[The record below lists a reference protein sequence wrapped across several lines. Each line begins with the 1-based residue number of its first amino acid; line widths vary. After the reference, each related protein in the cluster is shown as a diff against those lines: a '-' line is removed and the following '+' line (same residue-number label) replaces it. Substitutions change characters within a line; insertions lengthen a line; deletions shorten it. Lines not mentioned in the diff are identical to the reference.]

1 MDSDRPGR
9 VLAGLGSF
17 LAAGPASPAD
27 PRQQVVELFHRV
39 AVSVP
44 AYRAFLREHGVEPGE
59 VRTFADFERLPLM
72 TKENYHR
79 RYPLPDLCRQGRLD
93 GCDMVAVSSGSTG
106 QPTFWPRSVTDE
118 LTVAARFEQVFAG
131 SFAAAERTTL
141 AVVCFPLGTWVG
153 GLYTLACARHLAAK
167 GYPITVV
174 APGNNKA
181 EILRV
186 IPELA
191 AHCDQ
196 TVLLGYPPFIKDV
209 IDTGTAAGLDW
220 TRYAVKLVLAGEVF
234 SEEWRDLVGRRAGM
248 SSPCYDSA
256 SLYGTAD
263 AGVLGTETPL
273 SICIRRFLAARP
285 QAAQELF
292 GEARLPTLVQYDPGS
307 RFFETHD
314 GTLLF
319 SADSGVPLVR
329 YHIADEG
336 GLIGYQDMLAFCG
349 QHGFDP
355 MAELGGPGGG
365 PGGGR
370 RRARRTRGPAAAVR
384 LRVRALALHGVLLR
398 RQRVSGERC
407 RRPGAAGRQ
416 RLGHRQVRARGGRRR
431 RRQPASVRH
440 GRARARRGS
449 RRSPRA
455 RARGVDPRA
464 AAAAEQRVRPL
475 RAGRVPAAQGHVA
488 AGWRPRVL
496 PGRRQAPLHAGNE
509 RPGP

>member
-118 LTVAARFEQVFAG
+118 LAVAARFEQVFAG

-349 QHGFDP
+349 RHGFDP

-365 PGGGR
+365 PGGGPAAGSAHEGSGR
-370 RRARRTRGPAAAVR
+370 CRSPTCSGARTSRCPTSAPTCIRRTLPSAW
-384 LRVRALALHGVLLR
+384 
-398 RQRVSGERC
+398 SS
-407 RRPGAAGRQ
+407 RPSAAGSPASSCSRWPATPTATRICPSRSSSRPARQ
-416 RLGHRQVRARGGRRR
+416 QT
-431 RRQPASVRH
+431 QPASACSRS
-440 GRARARRGS
+440 RSARSCSG
-449 RRSPRA
+449 
-455 RARGVDPRA
+455 
-464 AAAAEQRVRPL
+464 
-475 RAGRVPAAQGHVA
+475 
-488 AGWRPRVL
+488 
-496 PGRRQAPLHAGNE
+496 
-509 RPGP
+509 

>member
-1 MDSDRPGR
+1 MDSDR
-9 VLAGLGSF
+9 LE
-17 LAAGPASPAD
+17 D
-27 PRQQVVELFHRV
+27 PRTRVVGLFHQV
-39 AVSVP
+39 AASVP
-44 AYRAFLREHGVEPGE
+44 AYRAFLHEHGVVPGD
-59 VRTFADFERLPLM
+59 VRTFADFERLPLL

-93 GCDMVAVSSGSTG
+93 SCDMIAVSSGSTG
-106 QPTFWPRSVTDE
+106 QPTIWPRSVTDE
-118 LTVAARFEQVFAG
+118 LAVAARFEQVFAD
-131 SFAAAERTTL
+131 SFAAGERTTL

-191 AHCDQ
+191 VHRDQ

-220 TRYAVKLVLAGEVF
+220 TRYAIRLVLAGEVF

-273 SICIRRFLAARP
+273 SICIRRFLATRP
-285 QAAQELF
+285 QAAQDLF

-349 QHGFDP
+349 RHGFDP
-355 MAELGGPGGG
+355 MAELG
-365 PGGGR
+365 R
-370 RRARRTRGPAAAVR
+370 SVGPAA
-384 LRVRALALHGVLLR
+384 
-398 RQRVSGERC
+398 
-407 RRPGAAGRQ
+407 
-416 RLGHRQVRARGGRRR
+416 RG
-431 RRQPASVRH
+431 
-440 GRARARRGS
+440 
-449 RRSPRA
+449 
-455 RARGVDPRA
+455 
-464 AAAAEQRVRPL
+464 VRPL
-475 RAGRVPAAQGHVA
+475 PFAYVFGRSHFTVSYFGANVYPENVAVGLEQPAVSGWVTGKFVLEVAGDADGNPHLSVTVELAPGETADAARERVLAESIRAQLQRLNSEFAHYVPAGYQLPKVTLRP
-488 AGWRPRVL
+488 AGD
-496 PGRRQAPLHAGNE
+496 PGYFPAGVKHRYTRGTND
-509 RPGP
+509 RS

>member
-1 MDSDRPGR
+1 MDGDRPGR
-9 VLAGLGSF
+9 VLTGLGSF
-17 LAAGPASPAD
+17 LAARPASPAD
-27 PRQQVVELFHRV
+27 PRQQAVELFHRV

-44 AYRAFLREHGVEPGE
+44 AYRAFLREHGVDPGE

-79 RYPLPDLCRQGRLD
+79 RYPLPDRCRQGRLD
-93 GCDMVAVSSGSTG
+93 DCDMIAVSSGSTG

-118 LTVAARFEQVFAG
+118 LAVAARFEQVFAG
-131 SFAAAERTTL
+131 SFAAAERRTL

-191 AHCDQ
+191 VHCDQ

-220 TRYAVKLVLAGEVF
+220 TRYAIRLVLAGEVF

-285 QAAQELF
+285 QA
-292 GEARLPTLVQYDPGS
+292 
-307 RFFETHD
+307 
-314 GTLLF
+314 
-319 SADSGVPLVR
+319 
-329 YHIADEG
+329 
-336 GLIGYQDMLAFCG
+336 
-349 QHGFDP
+349 
-355 MAELGGPGGG
+355 
-365 PGGGR
+365 
-370 RRARRTRGPAAAVR
+370 
-384 LRVRALALHGVLLR
+384 
-398 RQRVSGERC
+398 
-407 RRPGAAGRQ
+407 
-416 RLGHRQVRARGGRRR
+416 
-431 RRQPASVRH
+431 
-440 GRARARRGS
+440 GRARTSGS
-449 RRSPRA
+449 PTPRA
-455 RARGVDPRA
+455 GSAGPRLP
-464 AAAAEQRVRPL
+464 RSSSGRK
-475 RAGRVPAAQGHVA
+475 AG
-488 AGWRPRVL
+488 
-496 PGRRQAPLHAGNE
+496 
-509 RPGP
+509 

>member
-1 MDSDRPGR
+1 MDSERPRR
-9 VLAGLGSF
+9 VLAELQSF
-17 LAAGPASPAD
+17 LAAEPASAED
-27 PRQQVVELFHRV
+27 PRKQVVELFHRV
-39 AVSVP
+39 AESVP
-44 AYRAFLREHGVEPGE
+44 AYRAFLRDHGVDPGE
-59 VRTFADFERLPLM
+59 VRTFADFARLPLL

-93 GCDMVAVSSGSTG
+93 GCDMIAVSSGSTG
-106 QPTFWPRSVTDE
+106 QPTIWPRSVIDE
-118 LTVAARFEQVFAG
+118 LAVAARFEQVFAD
-131 SFAAAERTTL
+131 SFAAGERTTL

-153 GLYTLACARHLAAK
+153 GLYTLACVRHLAAK
-167 GYPITVV
+167 GYPITTV

-234 SEEWRDLVGRRAGM
+234 SEEWRDLVGRRAGLT
-248 SSPCYDSA
+248 SPCYDSA

-273 SICIRRFLAARP
+273 SVCIRRFLAARP
-285 QAAQELF
+285 EAAGELF

-307 RFFETHD
+307 RFFETRD

-319 SADSGVPLVR
+319 SADNGIPLLR

-349 QHGFDP
+349 RHGFDP
-355 MAELGGPGGG
+355 VAELGGPG
-365 PGGGR
+365 
-370 RRARRTRGPAAAVR
+370 
-384 LRVRALALHGVLLR
+384 
-398 RQRVSGERC
+398 
-407 RRPGAAGRQ
+407 
-416 RLGHRQVRARGGRRR
+416 
-431 RRQPASVRH
+431 
-440 GRARARRGS
+440 
-449 RRSPRA
+449 
-455 RARGVDPRA
+455 ARGV
-464 AAAAEQRVRPL
+464 RPL
-475 RAGRVPAAQGHVA
+475 PFAYVFGRSYFTVSYFGANVYPENVTVGLEQPAVSGWVTGKFVLEVADDADGNPHLTVAVELAPGESADATRERVLAESIRAQLQRLNSEFAHYVPASYQLPDVTLRP
-488 AGWRPRVL
+488 AGDPEYF
-496 PGRRQAPLHAGNE
+496 PAGVKHRYTRGSSN
-509 RPGP
+509 R

>member
-1 MDSDRPGR
+1 
-9 VLAGLGSF
+9 
-17 LAAGPASPAD
+17 
-27 PRQQVVELFHRV
+27 
-39 AVSVP
+39 
-44 AYRAFLREHGVEPGE
+44 
-59 VRTFADFERLPLM
+59 
-72 TKENYHR
+72 
-79 RYPLPDLCRQGRLD
+79 
-93 GCDMVAVSSGSTG
+93 
-106 QPTFWPRSVTDE
+106 
-118 LTVAARFEQVFAG
+118 
-131 SFAAAERTTL
+131 
-141 AVVCFPLGTWVG
+141 
-153 GLYTLACARHLAAK
+153 
-167 GYPITVV
+167 VV

-349 QHGFDP
+349 RHGFDP
-355 MAELGGPGGG
+355 MAELGRPGSGAGGGPGGG
-365 PGGGR
+365 PGGG
-370 RRARRTRGPAAAVR
+370 
-384 LRVRALALHGVLLR
+384 
-398 RQRVSGERC
+398 
-407 RRPGAAGRQ
+407 
-416 RLGHRQVRARGGRRR
+416 LG
-431 RRQPASVRH
+431 
-440 GRARARRGS
+440 
-449 RRSPRA
+449 
-455 RARGVDPRA
+455 ARGVRPQPFAYVFGRSHFTVSYFGANVYPENVAVGLEQPAVSGWVTGKFVLEVTGDADGNPHLSVTVELAPGEAADAVRERVLAESIRA
-464 AAAAEQRVRPL
+464 QLQRL
-475 RAGRVPAAQGHVA
+475 NSEFAHYVPAGYQL
-488 AGWRPRVL
+488 PRVTL
-496 PGRRQAPLHAGNE
+496 RPAGDPDYFPAGVKHRYTRGTND
-509 RPGP
+509 RARYGASGPRHDV

>member
-27 PRQQVVELFHRV
+27 PRQQAVELFHRV

-118 LTVAARFEQVFAG
+118 LAVAARFEQVFAG

-209 IDTGTAAGLDW
+209 IDTGTVAGLDW

-285 QAAQELF
+285 QAALELL

-349 QHGFDP
+349 RHGFDP

-365 PGGGR
+365 TSGDPGGGPGAR
-370 RRARRTRGPAAAVR
+370 GARPLPFAYVFGRADFTISYFGANVFPENVTVGLEQAPIDQWVTGKFVMQAREDADRDRYLSIVVELGPNVSATDDQAEAI
-384 LRVRALALHGVLLR
+384 AESILHHLLR
-398 RQRVSGERC
+398 LNSEFAHYVPRERQ
-407 RRPGAAGRQ
+407 
-416 RLGHRQVRARGGRRR
+416 
-431 RRQPASVRH
+431 
-440 GRARARRGS
+440 
-449 RRSPRA
+449 
-455 RARGVDPRA
+455 
-464 AAAAEQRVRPL
+464 
-475 RAGRVPAAQGHVA
+475 
-488 AGWRPRVL
+488 RPRVEL
-496 PGRRQAPLHAGNE
+496 AAHGDPEYFPIGVKHRYTRR
-509 RPGP
+509 

>member
-1 MDSDRPGR
+1 
-9 VLAGLGSF
+9 
-17 LAAGPASPAD
+17 
-27 PRQQVVELFHRV
+27 
-39 AVSVP
+39 
-44 AYRAFLREHGVEPGE
+44 
-59 VRTFADFERLPLM
+59 
-72 TKENYHR
+72 
-79 RYPLPDLCRQGRLD
+79 
-93 GCDMVAVSSGSTG
+93 G
-106 QPTFWPRSVTDE
+106 QATIGPRSVTDE
-118 LTVAARFEQVFAG
+118 LAVAARFEQVFAD
-131 SFAAAERTTL
+131 SFSAGQRTTL

-153 GLYTLACARHLAAK
+153 GLYTLACVRHLAAK
-167 GYPITVV
+167 GYPITTV

-273 SICIRRFLAARP
+273 SVCIRRFLATRP
-285 QAAQELF
+285 QAALDLF
-292 GEARLPTLVQYDPGS
+292 GEARLPTLVQYDPGR

-319 SADSGVPLVR
+319 SADGGVPLVR

-349 QHGFDP
+349 RHGFDP
-355 MAELGGPGGG
+355 MAELGGAGGG
-365 PGGGR
+365 PGARGARPLPFAYVFGR
-370 RRARRTRGPAAAVR
+370 SHFTVSYFGANVYPENVAVGLEQPAVSGWVTGKFVLEVAGDADGNPHLSVTVELAPGEAADAARERVLAESIRAQLRGLTGECAHSVRAGSQLREVTWRRAGAPDYFPVGVKPRYTRGTNDR
-384 LRVRALALHGVLLR
+384 
-398 RQRVSGERC
+398 
-407 RRPGAAGRQ
+407 
-416 RLGHRQVRARGGRRR
+416 
-431 RRQPASVRH
+431 
-440 GRARARRGS
+440 
-449 RRSPRA
+449 
-455 RARGVDPRA
+455 
-464 AAAAEQRVRPL
+464 
-475 RAGRVPAAQGHVA
+475 
-488 AGWRPRVL
+488 
-496 PGRRQAPLHAGNE
+496 
-509 RPGP
+509 

>member
-17 LAAGPASPAD
+17 LAAGPASPTD
-27 PRQQVVELFHRV
+27 PRQQAVELFHRV

-44 AYRAFLREHGVEPGE
+44 AYRAFLREHGVDPGE
-59 VRTFADFERLPLM
+59 VRTFSDFERLPLM

-79 RYPLPDLCRQGRLD
+79 RYPLPDRCRHGRLD
-93 GCDMVAVSSGSTG
+93 DCDMIAVSSGSTG

-118 LTVAARFEQVFAG
+118 LAVAARFEQVFAG

-191 AHCDQ
+191 VHCDQ

-220 TRYAVKLVLAGEVF
+220 TRYAIRLVLAGEVF

-273 SICIRRFLAARP
+273 SICIRRFLATRP
-285 QAAQELF
+285 QAAQDLF

-349 QHGFDP
+349 RHGFDP
-355 MAELGGPGGG
+355 MAELGRSARRPPHEGS
-365 PGGGR
+365 GR
-370 RRARRTRGPAAAVR
+370 CRSRTCSGARTSRCPTSAPTSIRRTSPSAWSSRPSAAGSPASSCSRWPATPTATRTCPLRSSSRPARQQTRRASACSRSRSARSC
-384 LRVRALALHGVLLR
+384 
-398 RQRVSGERC
+398 SG
-407 RRPGAAGRQ
+407 
-416 RLGHRQVRARGGRRR
+416 
-431 RRQPASVRH
+431 
-440 GRARARRGS
+440 
-449 RRSPRA
+449 
-455 RARGVDPRA
+455 
-464 AAAAEQRVRPL
+464 
-475 RAGRVPAAQGHVA
+475 
-488 AGWRPRVL
+488 
-496 PGRRQAPLHAGNE
+496 
-509 RPGP
+509 